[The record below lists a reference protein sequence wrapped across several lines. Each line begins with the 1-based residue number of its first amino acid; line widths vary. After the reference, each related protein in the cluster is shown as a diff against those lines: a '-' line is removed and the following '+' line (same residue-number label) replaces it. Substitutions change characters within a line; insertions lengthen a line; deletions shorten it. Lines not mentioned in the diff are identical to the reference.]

1 MTITAQD
8 FIKGRLDSADLPTCA
23 IVAHPTQA
31 NRWRLIPVSPFDSE
45 QLSTVS
51 YLFDDATPYDDGAEI
66 SIPAMYPA
74 AAPTAAERE
83 WLTRPGTLERML
95 EQVLI
100 DQQMIANVQS
110 IGMGLGHPNNLVIKF
125 SGPAPVVPSGA
136 KKNDLAQAGLVEIK
150 QGGSPGT
157 WMIRVSDQWRI
168 ELQAGDLL
176 RQREAEIR
184 DLKARLTAALNEAR
198 DAQDSEAVTLAKLET
213 ARAQRDEFR
222 RERDQLEAQITTP
235 QPMPKWAPLRGE
247 IGYTMPRGCKLH
259 IATSLAILNDLM
271 GQGGKLIGQPEIHSA
286 TELYALVEM
295 RDGVP
300 ARLPNYAGRV
310 TIVDAKRPLMSRA
323 ARVAADNAEVID
335 AIRSTPRSPRP
346 VSNPLIGVTNG

>member
-8 FIKGRLDSADLPTCA
+8 FIKGRLDSTDLPTCA

-31 NRWRLIPVSPFDSE
+31 NRWRLIPVSPFDSA

-51 YLFDDATPYDDGAEI
+51 YLFDDVSPHDDGAEI
-66 SIPAMYPA
+66 SVPAEYPA
-74 AAPTAAERE
+74 GTTAAERE

-157 WMIRVSDQWRI
+157 WMLRVSDQWRI
-168 ELQAGDLL
+168 ELQAGDRL
-176 RQREAEIR
+176 RELQAKVNELTSRNDA
-184 DLKARLTAALNEAR
+184 LKSELSA
-198 DAQDSEAVTLAKLET
+198 AQDRIAEKD
-213 ARAQRDEFR
+213 ARIEKYRA
-222 RERDQLEAQITTP
+222 ERDQFHSDVIALEAQLLDAVAIIP
-235 QPMPKWAPLRGE
+235 AQPAAQMMMYSTALSGDRE
-247 IGYTMPRGCKLH
+247 TMIDLPELLGQGWH
-259 IATSLAILNDLM
+259 IAAEWI
-271 GQGGKLIGQPEIHSA
+271 IGSDHEH
-286 TELYALVEM
+286 TDKYY
-295 RDGVP
+295 
-300 ARLPNYAGRV
+300 ARLE
-310 TIVDAKRPLMSRA
+310 KRPVSRLMVQPTERA
-323 ARVAADNAEVID
+323 ARRPYMVNRNARMQADNAEVVQGIH
-335 AIRSTPRSPRP
+335 AVKSSPRP
-346 VSNPLIGVTNG
+346 VYRPLIGVQNG